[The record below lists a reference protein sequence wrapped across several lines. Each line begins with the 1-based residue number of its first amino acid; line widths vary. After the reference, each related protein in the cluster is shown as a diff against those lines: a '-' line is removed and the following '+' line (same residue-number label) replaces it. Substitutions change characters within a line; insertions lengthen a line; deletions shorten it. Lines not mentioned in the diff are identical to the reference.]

1 MLQKKVKH
9 LVNHHLFHRIVV
21 CLIIINAVILGL
33 KTYPSIMEEHDLI
46 LNFLDQ
52 FIIWLFV
59 GEIILQFAA
68 HGRKFLKD
76 PWHIFDVVVIT
87 ISLVPANAAFSVLR
101 AVRALRILMLVE
113 TSATLRHIMASLFS
127 AIPGIAG
134 IATLLA
140 ILFYIFGIMATRL
153 FGADFPQY
161 FGNLQTSFFS
171 LFQIMTL
178 EGWPDIVRS
187 IMQTYPYAW
196 IFFITY
202 IIIATYSILNLF
214 IAVIID
220 AMEKQYTKEVDVET
234 LMLENIQKEIQ
245 LLHNK
250 IDNVK
255 SK

>member
-1 MLQKKVKH
+1 M
-9 LVNHHLFHRIVV
+9 
-21 CLIIINAVILGL
+21 
-33 KTYPSIMEEHDLI
+33 
-46 LNFLDQ
+46 
-52 FIIWLFV
+52 
-59 GEIILQFAA
+59 QFAA
-68 HGRKFLKD
+68 QGQKFLKD

-113 TSATLRHIMASLFS
+113 TSASLRHIMASLFS

-250 IDNVK
+250 IDNEK